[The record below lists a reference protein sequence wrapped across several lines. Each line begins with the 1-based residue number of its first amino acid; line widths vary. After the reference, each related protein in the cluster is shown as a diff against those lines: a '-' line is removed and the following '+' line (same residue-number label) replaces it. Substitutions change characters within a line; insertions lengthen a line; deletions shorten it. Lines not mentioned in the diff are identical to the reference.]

1 MTAAR
6 LDPRRPDLPPKRLWT
21 RVGTVANC
29 AHVFYELAAG
39 VGMPLASRVGPA
51 PSAALFGGGT
61 LLLVRAAGRQPR
73 SRDPVFAVAN
83 AMFLSAVLA
92 HLAAWPRTRV
102 AGLPWLTEC
111 EGLSGRLMP
120 PYNLVLYT
128 SGVAAIGG
136 LVETGRDRPWRAAAI
151 GTAVPVVLV
160 PWLGRLQHEEHHRLR
175 AEARRRPR
183 WWNRR
188 LGRP

>member
-6 LDPRRPDLPPKRLWT
+6 LDPRRPELPPKRLWT

-51 PSAALFGGGT
+51 PSAVLFGGGS
-61 LLLVRAAGRQPR
+61 LLLVREAGRQPR
-73 SRDPVFAVAN
+73 SRDMAFVVAN
-83 AMFLSAVLA
+83 ATFLSTVLA
-92 HLAAWPRTRV
+92 HLTAWPRTRV

-111 EGLSGRLMP
+111 EGLSGRLMA

-151 GTAVPVVLV
+151 GTAVPVVYELSEQGDV
-160 PWLGRLQHEEHHRLR
+160 LGKEIL
-175 AEARRRPR
+175 
-183 WWNRR
+183 
-188 LGRP
+188 